1 MDTTHSFLAQD
12 QAGNRYR
19 VSQVRKPAADSQGP
33 RRGGSAAAP
42 ARDDRPVYQL
52 EDGSL
57 VRRVD
62 NDTFQ
67 IVANGAYVS
76 VVRD

>member
-1 MDTTHSFLAQD
+1 MDTRHSFLAQD

-19 VSQVRKPAADSQGP
+19 VLQLRETADDTPAD
-33 RRGGSAAAP
+33 AA
-42 ARDDRPVYQL
+42 YQL
-52 EDGSL
+52 EDGSR

-76 VVRD
+76 LVRE